1 MYILLAV
8 VNGVFAVG
16 SRIANASLSNRV
28 GDLGGSLVN
37 HVVGWAVAGGL
48 LAVGLGS
55 GSAAWAAVPWR
66 AWTGGVMGVLV
77 VAASNYA
84 VRRAGAATF
93 GVLLV
98 GGQLAASAV
107 IDQFGL
113 FGQSPLAVTPM
124 RLAGLVLLALG
135 AALIATSQEREP

>member
-1 MYILLAV
+1 MYVLLAV
-8 VNGVFAVG
+8 VNGAFAVG
-16 SRIANASLSNRV
+16 SRIVNASLSNRV

-55 GSAAWAAVPWR
+55 GAAAWAAVPWW

-98 GGQLAASAV
+98 GGQLATSAV
-107 IDQFGL
+107 IDHFGL
-113 FGQSPLAVTPM
+113 FGQSPLAVTPE
-124 RLAGLVLLALG
+124 RLSGLVFLALG
-135 AALIATSQEREP
+135 AFLIATSNEPEP